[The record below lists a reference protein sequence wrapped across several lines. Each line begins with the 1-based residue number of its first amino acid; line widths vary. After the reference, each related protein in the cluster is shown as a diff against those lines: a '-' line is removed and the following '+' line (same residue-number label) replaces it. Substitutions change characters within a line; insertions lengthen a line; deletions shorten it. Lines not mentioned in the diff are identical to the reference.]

1 MGLQSVAHGE
11 EEREYGTVRDFRVSR
26 GNLAQKRDMKILL
39 TGASSF
45 TGMWFARELARA
57 GHTVVAT
64 FQQRPEEYTDTL
76 RKNRVALALDACEG
90 VFSCRFG
97 DAKFLD
103 LAGREGWDLFC
114 HHSAHTT
121 NYKSEDFELAAALES
136 NTQNIA
142 AVLDTLVKRGCSRVL
157 LTGSVFEND
166 EGAGSEGLPAFSR
179 YGLSK
184 SFTYQ
189 AFRYHAV
196 RAGLALGKFVIPN
209 AFGPY
214 EELRFTAYLMKTW
227 FAGQTAAVNTPA
239 YVRDNIH
246 VSLLAANYAKFAG
259 ELGTRPGF
267 SRINP
272 SGYPESQGAFT
283 LRFASEMRP
292 RLNLACD
299 VELKQQVDFQEP
311 RVRINT
317 DLSDGLALGWDETR
331 AWDEIATYYRELF
344 GARNYPTG

>member
-1 MGLQSVAHGE
+1 
-11 EEREYGTVRDFRVSR
+11 
-26 GNLAQKRDMKILL
+26 
-39 TGASSF
+39 
-45 TGMWFARELARA
+45 
-57 GHTVVAT
+57 
-64 FQQRPEEYTDTL
+64 
-76 RKNRVALALDACEG
+76 
-90 VFSCRFG
+90 
-97 DAKFLD
+97 
-103 LAGREGWDLFC
+103 
-114 HHSAHTT
+114 
-121 NYKSEDFELAAALES
+121 
-136 NTQNIA
+136 
-142 AVLDTLVKRGCSRVL
+142 
-157 LTGSVFEND
+157 VFEND

-189 AFRYHAV
+189 AFRYHAA

-227 FAGQTAAVNTPA
+227 FAGRTAAVNTPA

-246 VSLLAANYAKFAG
+246 VSLLAAIYAKFAV
-259 ELGTRPGF
+259 ELSDRPGF

-272 SGYPESQGAFT
+272 SGYPESQGAFA

-292 RLNLACD
+292 RLNLPCD

-317 DLSDGLALGWDETR
+317 DLSDGLALAGMRRVHGTRSRIITKVCFGQRKAGAETESAYHQR
-331 AWDEIATYYRELF
+331 CGLPQ
-344 GARNYPTG
+344 ARIETTHAECKQSRH